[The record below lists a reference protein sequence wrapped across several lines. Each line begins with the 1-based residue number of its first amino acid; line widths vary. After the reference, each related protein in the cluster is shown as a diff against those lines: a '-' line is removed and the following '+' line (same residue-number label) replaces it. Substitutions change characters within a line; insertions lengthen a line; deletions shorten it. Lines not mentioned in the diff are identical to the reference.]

1 LIERRPLQRSGD
13 EPLYSR
19 FEELVRERIET
30 GEWVVGTA
38 IPSERELSNEFGL
51 SRTTTRKALDRLVA
65 EGVLHKVPRRGTF
78 VSQPKTVFEA
88 LSLRG
93 FSAQALESG
102 ASPSSRLLRLERLL
116 PSAQVAQRLEIPPT
130 QLVFLIER
138 LRTVNEVPVAL
149 HQSFVPMDLAPS
161 LQESDLLA
169 SSLYELLAR
178 HGIAVGRAQETLE
191 SALATEYESVLL
203 GVPAGSPMLLLNI
216 RLSTSDGRPLEVVK
230 VSFRGDRITLRQEI

>member
-1 LIERRPLQRSGD
+1 
-13 EPLYSR
+13 
-19 FEELVRERIET
+19 
-30 GEWVVGTA
+30 
-38 IPSERELSNEFGL
+38 
-51 SRTTTRKALDRLVA
+51 
-65 EGVLHKVPRRGTF
+65 
-78 VSQPKTVFEA
+78 
-88 LSLRG
+88 
-93 FSAQALESG
+93 
-102 ASPSSRLLRLERLL
+102 L